1 MRRPLLNELQR
12 RSQGCS
18 LLMEVSLYFS
28 CGTVYVVPNSF
39 YFVYGSRLYDYM
51 YSNILGCAQFHVI
64 GVSITLNCVGET
76 LARIQ
81 TKAF

>member
-1 MRRPLLNELQR
+1 MRRPLLNGLQR

-28 CGTVYVVPNSF
+28 SGTVYVVPNSF
-39 YFVYGSRLYDYM
+39 YFVYGSRLYDY
-51 YSNILGCAQFHVI
+51 SNILGCAQFHVI
-64 GVSITLNCVGET
+64 GVSITVNCVGET